1 MNLYEIMAEIEDC
14 IDYETGEVDIERL
27 STLEE
32 DKKTKIK
39 NIGLWIKNL
48 KAEVTALKDEKAKFD
63 ARIKSKNSKIESLT
77 KYLEACLNGE
87 KYEDEQLVITYRKSE
102 KLKLVDD
109 FDDERFTTY
118 MPSYDKRAI
127 TKAIKDGEDIK
138 GAMLLEYQNMQIK

>member
-14 IDYETGEVDIERL
+14 VDYETGEVDIERL
-27 STLEE
+27 SALEE
-32 DKKTKIK
+32 KKETKIK

-48 KAEVTALKDEKAKFD
+48 KAEATALKDEKAKFD

-87 KYEDEQLVITYRKSE
+87 KYEDEQLVITYRKST
-102 KLKLVDD
+102 KLELADG

-118 MPSYDKRAI
+118 TPNYNKRAI
-127 TKAIKDGEDIK
+127 TKAIKDGEEIK
-138 GAMLLEYQNMQIK
+138 GAMLLQYQNMQIE

>member
-27 STLEE
+27 SELEE

-87 KYEDEQLVITYRKSE
+87 KYEDEQLVITYRKNA
-102 KLKLVDD
+102 KLELADD

-127 TKAIKDGEDIK
+127 TKAIKDGEEIK

>member
-87 KYEDEQLVITYRKSE
+87 KYEDEQLVITYRKSA
-102 KLKLVDD
+102 KLELADD

-127 TKAIKDGEDIK
+127 ANAIKDGEDIK

>member
-27 STLEE
+27 SALEE

-102 KLKLVDD
+102 KLELADD
-109 FDDERFTTY
+109 FDDERFTAYT
-118 MPSYDKRAI
+118 PSYDKRAI

>member
-87 KYEDEQLVITYRKSE
+87 KYEDEQLVITYRKSA
-102 KLKLVDD
+102 KLELADD

-118 MPSYDKRAI
+118 TASYDKRAI
-127 TKAIKDGEDIK
+127 TKAIKDGEEIK